1 MSLCFVSILSPM
13 AAEMTFEDAQIR
25 TVHARQAMED
35 KKKELEMKIDEQ
47 KNEIIQKKEEIE
59 VKVEEKKDEVNVDK
73 K

>member
-1 MSLCFVSILSPM
+1 
-13 AAEMTFEDAQIR
+13 
-25 TVHARQAMED
+25 MED